1 MTCLKPRAARSPN
14 TLSSAPG
21 LWLKSNGQKPQRR
34 AQVWL
39 CHGLHYSEQCG
50 RQQLCLCRCRD
61 SNICWQPTYKHSGDP
76 GYVVWLLWC
85 AAAPAA
91 PVFPAVVSLAGRGAG
106 TPAQLRSGHSRWHAG
121 TVTAGTVGWH
131 VLLGAVLEVGFCSWL
146 RHQLSAWEIC
156 IHLLPALSLRA
167 APPAVKQGSQLSDAI
182 LKLNPVSE
190 AATQRAARFG
200 GH

>member
-1 MTCLKPRAARSPN
+1 MVR
-14 TLSSAPG
+14 
-21 LWLKSNGQKPQRR
+21 
-34 AQVWL
+34 
-39 CHGLHYSEQCG
+39 
-50 RQQLCLCRCRD
+50 
-61 SNICWQPTYKHSGDP
+61 
-76 GYVVWLLWC
+76 LLPC

-121 TVTAGTVGWH
+121 TATAGTVGWH

-182 LKLNPVSE
+182 LRLNPVSE

-200 GH
+200 GHQVSHFEIRPLHGISALHALQDIYLIPEAAAPFLSN